1 VVIVVLLV
9 EPHHADVSCH
19 PTAIR
24 LSTAT
29 RRHSLHQRPQEAGV
43 RFRVLGPV
51 EVRNVDDRTVE
62 LGERPRRLLAVLL
75 ANANRVVGVDAIA
88 DAVWGATSPANP
100 GQAVQTVVSRLRGR
114 LGADVIETRA
124 PGYRLVAT
132 ADDLDAL
139 ALVDLLQRARE
150 TDDDQTAVD
159 LIGGAL
165 ALPRGEPYAGF
176 ADEAWARA
184 EAGRL
189 AELLRT
195 AVEERGQRLLEVGR
209 ATEAIPE
216 LEAFVAAQPLRERA
230 QALLMRGL
238 HRVGRQADALA
249 AYRRYRE
256 TVADELGLEPSREL
270 QELERAI
277 LTDTLSAT
285 PSAGSATAPGAP
297 HWTAP
302 TSLTPKLAYLE
313 RAPGERIAVATV
325 GAGPPLVYPPSWV
338 SRIDILTSGRDIRS
352 GLLDRLAR
360 DFTVRVFDR
369 YGTGL
374 SRGELRDFS
383 FEASV
388 DEVLTVLDTL
398 PEPAPLVAIS
408 SAGPIA
414 VAATA
419 RSDRV
424 SHLVLLGTYADGP
437 ATFGPDS
444 LRESMLAVIESHWG
458 VGSLVFTNLLMPGAS
473 PDEAAE
479 FARSQRKAA
488 PPAVAAGFLRQM
500 FAVDVT
506 AMLPQ
511 IRVPSL
517 VIHYRG
523 DKAIPFTGAEQ
534 LVAGLPDVEFAPL
547 EGVFHMPPLQ
557 DVDRI
562 AATIRRFLGMPH

>member
-408 SAGPIA
+408 SAGPIDA
-414 VAATA
+414 VDLRLGAA
-419 RSDRV
+419 
-424 SHLVLLGTYADGP
+424 GQQGADGLAGIDAAVHDRHHALAIGISTP
-437 ATFGPDS
+437 ACSRARGWRVRTSRPRRPCSSGDDVV
-444 LRESMLAVIESHWG
+444 EGLAPAEP
-458 VGSLVFTNLLMPGAS
+458 LADGA
-473 PDEAAE
+473 
-479 FARSQRKAA
+479 
-488 PPAVAAGFLRQM
+488 
-500 FAVDVT
+500 
-506 AMLPQ
+506 
-511 IRVPSL
+511 
-517 VIHYRG
+517 
-523 DKAIPFTGAEQ
+523 
-534 LVAGLPDVEFAPL
+534 VAGLRRGAGGHEVADAGEPRERQRRRRRARPRAAASRPDP
-547 EGVFHMPPLQ
+547 G
-557 DVDRI
+557 
-562 AATIRRFLGMPH
+562 

>member
-1 VVIVVLLV
+1 M
-9 EPHHADVSCH
+9 
-19 PTAIR
+19 
-24 LSTAT
+24 
-29 RRHSLHQRPQEAGV
+29 

-51 EVRNVDDRTVE
+51 EVRDVDGGTVE

-75 ANANRVVGVDAIA
+75 AGANRVVGVDAIA
-88 DAVWGATSPANP
+88 EAVWESAPPANP
-100 GQAVQTVVSRLRGR
+100 SQAVQTVVSRLRGR
-114 LGADVIETRA
+114 LGADVIQTRA

-139 ALVDLLQRARE
+139 ALADLLHRARE
-150 TDDDQTAVD
+150 TDDDHEAVD
-159 LIGGAL
+159 LIGAAL

-176 ADEAWARA
+176 ADEPWARA
-184 EAGRL
+184 EASRL
-189 AELLRT
+189 GEMLRT
-195 AVEERGQRLLEVGR
+195 AVEERCQRLLEVGR
-209 ATEAIPE
+209 VTEAIPE
-216 LEAFVAAQPLRERA
+216 LEAFVAAHPLRERS
-230 QALLMRGL
+230 QALLMRFL
-238 HRVGRQADALA
+238 HRAGRQADALA
-249 AYRRYRE
+249 AYRRYRD

-277 LTDTLSAT
+277 LTDSLPGTAPVET
-285 PSAGSATAPGAP
+285 ATAPGTP
-297 HWTAP
+297 QWTSP

-313 RAPGERIAVATV
+313 RAPGERIAMATV
-325 GAGPPLVYPPSWV
+325 GTGPPLVYPPSWV
-338 SRIDILTSGRDIRS
+338 SRIDTLTSGRDIRS

-374 SRGELRDFS
+374 SRGDLQDLS

-388 DEVLTVLDTL
+388 GELLAVLDTL

-419 RSDRV
+419 SSDRV

-437 ATFGPDS
+437 ATFGPVS

-479 FARSQRKAA
+479 FARFQRKAA
-488 PPAVAAGFLRQM
+488 PPEVAAGFLRQM

-506 AMLPQ
+506 AILPQ
-511 IRVPSL
+511 IRVPTL

-523 DKAIPFTGAEQ
+523 DKAIPFAGAEQ

-547 EGVFHMPPLQ
+547 DGVFHMPPLH

-562 AATIRRFLGMPH
+562 AATIRRFVGRPG